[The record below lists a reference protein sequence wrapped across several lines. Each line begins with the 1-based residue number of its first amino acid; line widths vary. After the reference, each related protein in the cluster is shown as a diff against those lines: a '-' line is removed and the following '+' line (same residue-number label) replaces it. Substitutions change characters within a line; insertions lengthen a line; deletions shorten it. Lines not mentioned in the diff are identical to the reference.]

1 MPPQTTMSPESPDPL
16 DDLLAEWRVEASVP
30 SDFRRS
36 VWRRIAADI
45 DDLPWADRLLSWWFQ
60 PWRVAL
66 SVVSALAIGAF
77 GGLLV
82 ADYENTR
89 ARASYFSS
97 INPMDQ
103 QHQALH
109 HLATR

>member
-1 MPPQTTMSPESPDPL
+1 MKTSAPDPL
-16 DDLLAEWRVEASVP
+16 DEILAEWSVDP
-30 SDFRRS
+30 ALDEGFRRS

-45 DDLPWADRLLSWWFQ
+45 DDLPWADRLLAWWLR
-60 PWRVAL
+60 PGRLAL
-66 SVVSALAIGAF
+66 TTASVVLLGAF
-77 GGLLV
+77 VGVLK
-82 ADYENTR
+82 ADFDNSR

-109 HLATR
+109 QFATR